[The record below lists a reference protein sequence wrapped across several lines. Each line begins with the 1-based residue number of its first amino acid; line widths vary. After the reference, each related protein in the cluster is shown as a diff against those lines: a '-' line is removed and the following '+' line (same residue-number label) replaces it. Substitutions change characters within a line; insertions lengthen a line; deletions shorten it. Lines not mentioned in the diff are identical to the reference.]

1 MLLDEFKFRDQ
12 YESNTAAGTSSLQ
25 TFLETTSNSGHT
37 AVQLACWFQS
47 CAIIELLVESKS
59 NLEAL
64 DKEGNTAIMIAAS
77 RPIVIMEIPTK
88 EFSPSIF
95 KVNFHLKSYYCQFLN
110 AFKFRTDLQR

>member
-37 AVQLACWFQS
+37 AIQLACWFKS
-47 CAIIELLVESKS
+47 CAIIELLVEAKS
-59 NLEAL
+59 DLKAL
-64 DKEGNTAIMIAAS
+64 DQEGNTAIMIAAS

-88 EFSPSIF
+88 ESSPFIF
-95 KVNFHLKSYYCQFLN
+95 KVNYDLN
-110 AFKFRTDLQR
+110 SIIIDF